1 MDFFCGHD
9 VDVVD
14 GDLNVG
20 SDVQSEVCRCPSLAE
35 KTETVCVCG
44 SFVGRCMV
52 RLGACLNIKAF
63 T

>member
-1 MDFFCGHD
+1 M
-9 VDVVD
+9 DVVD

-20 SDVQSEVCRCPSLAE
+20 SGVQSEVCRCPSLAE
-35 KTETVCVCG
+35 KTERVCVCG
-44 SFVGRCMV
+44 SFVGQCMV